1 MNIEYQAYIGN
12 YKESGER
19 IYMAVQIILDAGH
32 GGFDNGAVF
41 RERNEKDEVLRL
53 ALAVGEKLEQ
63 AGYSVGY
70 TRKEDIYE
78 SPYQKA
84 RRANEMGGGLFV
96 SFHRNSAIEDN
107 LYQGVQA
114 LVFDME
120 KEESVQLG
128 ENINR
133 EMEKLGFRNLGTEA
147 IPNLIV
153 LKNTAMPAV
162 LMEMG
167 FINSEEDNELF
178 DTKFDEIVQAVV
190 NGIEITL
197 PIRTQEISES
207 HRFFVQTGL
216 FKYDVNAAYQL
227 ERLQILGFDGTIRYE
242 EPYYGV
248 WVGSTDTLEEAVD
261 LQNQLRE
268 NGYSTFIVAE

>member
-1 MNIEYQAYIGN
+1 
-12 YKESGER
+12 
-19 IYMAVQIILDAGH
+19 MAVQIILDAGH

-63 AGYSVGY
+63 AGYPVGY
-70 TRKEDIYE
+70 TRTEDIYE

-84 RRANEMGGGLFV
+84 QRANEMGGQFFI

-114 LVFDME
+114 LVCDME
-120 KEESVQLG
+120 NEESVMLG

-147 IPNLIV
+147 IPDLIV
-153 LKNTAMPAV
+153 LKNTQMPAV
-162 LMEMG
+162 LVEIG

-178 DTKFDEIVQAVV
+178 DTKFEEIVQAAV
-190 NGIEITL
+190 NGIELTL
-197 PIRTQEISES
+197 PVKVQEVETT

-227 ERLQILGFDGTIRYE
+227 ERLQILGFDGTIHYE

-248 WVGSTDTLEEAVD
+248 WVGSTQTLEEAVD